1 MQTYALAAKKTGT
14 ADGGGPGRC
23 GARSHMKSGVT
34 CLIQKKKTANPRAG
48 DQGNLFRHRT
58 KSVGTR
64 LIVKPY

>member
-1 MQTYALAAKKTGT
+1 
-14 ADGGGPGRC
+14 
-23 GARSHMKSGVT
+23 MKSGVT

-64 LIVKPY
+64 LIVEPY